1 MDSVGVCLITDV
13 FTHSSPQ
20 SSCFTLTGSD
30 LVATG
35 SCSYS
40 NCGNLGWIEAFLS
53 RFAFDAFLQTFLTL
67 GGTFSFS
74 GLFRLPYNIHTRYL
88 DHECLV
94 DNNVCGIKKNLQELP
109 LHAHLQTLLE
119 PAGRAR
125 LGGLRDLAVPGS
137 CPEYHVCRYCVD
149 K

>member
-1 MDSVGVCLITDV
+1 MDGVGVCLITDV

-40 NCGNLGWIEAFLS
+40 NCGNLGRIETFLS
-53 RFAFDAFLQTFLTL
+53 LFAFDAFLQTFLTL

-94 DNNVCGIKKNLQELP
+94 DNNVCGIKKTCKSSLFMPTCRHFSNLQAE
-109 LHAHLQTLLE
+109 Q
-119 PAGRAR
+119 
-125 LGGLRDLAVPGS
+125 DLDVSETSQSPVP
-137 CPEYHVCRYCVD
+137 VLNTTCVD
-149 K
+149 IV

>member
-94 DNNVCGIKKNLQELP
+94 DNNVCGIKK
-109 LHAHLQTLLE
+109 
-119 PAGRAR
+119 PARA
-125 LGGLRDLAVPGS
+125 PSS
-137 CPEYHVCRYCVD
+137 CPLADTSRTCRQSRTWMSLRPRSPRFLS
-149 K
+149 